1 MLLDLPVTES
11 AVLKNPPTARAE
23 QREKPA
29 TLRRLSFHQHWVLPC
44 RASVPMQI
52 NNSNIPAMPKVDRLM
67 ATNFNECITACYSMV
82 QCHMGFRTMLAS
94 HSGEYKL
101 YIAMPTLERIG
112 YYQNSTKCPIL
123 ALSTI
128 LFYRVYCHNSG
139 HWVGQT
145 EDDFSNPSGWT
156 NYYTCM
162 LIDWEKAQS
171 IARGARN
178 LEFVGLAL
186 SFVGLITAIIIF
198 SVFRRLRV
206 FRNQVHLQL
215 MLAILLTV
223 VIRLVLYVDQ
233 IFTQRIDTIKPG
245 QVGTTI
251 NSMNYLCEAFYVAL
265 EYGKTVA
272 FAWMFIEGFYLHNI
286 VVVTVFEGEPK
297 MLKYIIAGWGI
308 PLIHVSVWLI
318 VVIVKNAY
326 RKTNRCLGNYY
337 LEPEFW
343 IMDGVRLSELL
354 INFIFLLNIIRV
366 LWSKVK
372 ETHSVRER
380 QQMKK
385 SVKAALMLIPLLG
398 TPNILQTIPFNPTT
412 NNIVGFAIFTYVA
425 SFFYM
430 FQGFM
435 VAVLYCFTN
444 REVVNVIKCS
454 WERYCLKHGFDHRH
468 LPLLPKSQQTGTSE
482 LPNRRTQSTPNL

>member
-1 MLLDLPVTES
+1 
-11 AVLKNPPTARAE
+11 
-23 QREKPA
+23 
-29 TLRRLSFHQHWVLPC
+29 
-44 RASVPMQI
+44 
-52 NNSNIPAMPKVDRLM
+52 MPKVDRLM
-67 ATNFNECITACYSMV
+67 ATNFNECITALQATGQPV
-82 QCHMGFRTMLAS
+82 AAPLEGKL
-94 HSGEYKL
+94 SGL
-101 YIAMPTLERIG
+101 LHFPAVIPWCNATWDSVLCWPAIPANTSFTLPCPPLKG
-112 YYQNSTKCPIL
+112 LDTTK
-123 ALSTI
+123 T
-128 LFYRVYCHNSG
+128 VTKYCHNSG

-162 LIDWEKAQS
+162 LIDWEVIEKAQS